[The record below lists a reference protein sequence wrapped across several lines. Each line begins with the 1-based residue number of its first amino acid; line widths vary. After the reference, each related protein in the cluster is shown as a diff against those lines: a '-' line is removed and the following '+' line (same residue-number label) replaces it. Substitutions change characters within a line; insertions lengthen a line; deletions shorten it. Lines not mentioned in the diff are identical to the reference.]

1 MKIVLLA
8 KKIFAA
14 ARKLEKFL
22 GDNTKK
28 NLSMKLHRNALLV
41 HPPLLKWTLILHDI
55 IIKINVIN
63 HEHAIITTLPT
74 PPNYDDEEDRP
85 RPPHTTLQSS
95 CKSRR

>member
-1 MKIVLLA
+1 MKIVLA

-28 NLSMKLHRNALLV
+28 NLSMKLHRNAHLV

-74 PPNYDDEEDRP
+74 PQIMTMKKIDHDH
-85 RPPHTTLQSS
+85 HTRLSLQSS